1 MTNTILTAISNKVI
15 NASLI
20 IASSL
25 LISTSL
31 LAEQTDTSWSVKST
45 EKQFE
50 QTSEKI
56 EKSASGELLI
66 QSMSKANA
74 TNISDSENSKNRQL
88 ANARTLTIRPN
99 ANNLDQTFWLY
110 DAWITFH
117 SDQDRDG
124 FYNHFTVEFDAD
136 TEFNHAEVYAR
147 LYLAKGEVF
156 KEYHSTSN
164 FNIYADN
171 NNDSFVVESEL
182 VTGFPSAD
190 YEVLI
195 ELYDA
200 YNNQL
205 VATLDG
211 TNDADLYLLPL
222 ESANYEEVYVDQV
235 VVIHESGGSLGW
247 FSLLLVPL
255 VALRKYFQ

>member
-1 MTNTILTAISNKVI
+1 MNKTILIAA
-15 NASLI
+15 ASLMMS
-20 IASSL
+20 SSL
-25 LISTSL
+25 IAKQ
-31 LAEQTDTSWSVKST
+31 AETTWSVKST

-50 QTSEKI
+50 QTSEVIHKTASSALAV
-56 EKSASGELLI
+56 KSKSTVLNTGASASDVP
-66 QSMSKANA
+66 SVK
-74 TNISDSENSKNRQL
+74 DRQT
-88 ANARTLTIRPN
+88 AYARTLTIRPN

-110 DAWITFH
+110 DAWVTFH
-117 SDQDRDG
+117 SDQDGDR

-147 LYLAKGEVF
+147 LYLARGEVF
-156 KEYHSTSN
+156 KEYHTTSN
-164 FNIYADN
+164 FNIFSDN

-182 VTGFPSAD
+182 LTGFPAGD

-200 YNNQL
+200 YDNQL

-222 ESANYEEVYVDQV
+222 ESADYEEIYVDQV
-235 VVIHESGGSLGW
+235 VVIHESGGSMGW
-247 FSLLLVPL
+247 LSLLFIPL
-255 VALRKYFQ
+255 IGLRRWFK